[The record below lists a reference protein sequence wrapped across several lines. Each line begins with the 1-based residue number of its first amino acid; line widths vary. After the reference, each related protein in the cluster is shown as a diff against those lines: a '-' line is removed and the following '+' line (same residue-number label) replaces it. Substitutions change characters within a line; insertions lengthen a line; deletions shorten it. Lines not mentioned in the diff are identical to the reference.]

1 MTREPH
7 RQLQIQTTE
16 PPDEGMLQV
25 APEFASDDEYN
36 RWLERVHEEIPNEE
50 ETNGNYCEARED

>member
-1 MTREPH
+1 MRDDRQPP
-7 RQLQIQTTE
+7 RQLQIQVRE
-16 PPDEGMLQV
+16 SPDEAMLQV

-50 ETNGNYCEARED
+50 DENADYR